1 MKSVSEWPPNLPCS
15 STDLNI
21 LVGFVERRSIG
32 PSGVE
37 LFGLHYN
44 CAELGQIRRS
54 LTRGEKAKVKYD
66 PNDISRIYVW
76 DKVGNSFLMVP
87 ALNQDYTAGLTLWQH
102 EAIKKYTRQFLQSL
116 VDAESLCRAKENIQE
131 IVGRE
136 RLLTGKALRRAR
148 RVSVRVKPA
157 AGLPVDDS
165 PTGESRLADMMKNG
179 GGTIKFLPA
188 RSETADI
195 AGDETGT
202 GSTENTGEVA
212 AVDPNEGWGASYD
225 LPRSEDTYRGE

>member
-1 MKSVSEWPPNLPCS
+1 MSEWPPNLPCS
-15 STDLNI
+15 STDLDI
-21 LVGFVERRSIG
+21 LVGFVERRCVG
-32 PSGVE
+32 PSGIE

-54 LTRGEKAKVKYD
+54 LARGEKAKVKYD

-87 ALNQDYTAGLTLWQH
+87 ALNQEYTAGLTLWQH

-136 RLLTGKALRRAR
+136 RLLTVRALRGSRRA
-148 RVSVRVKPA
+148 SVRVKPM
-157 AGLPVDDS
+157 AGLPVDGS
-165 PTGESRLADMMKNG
+165 SAGEPKLADAMKNG

-188 RSETADI
+188 RSEHADVLGTDAA
-195 AGDETGT
+195 AGGT
-202 GSTENTGEVA
+202 EVIEGGEKP
-212 AVDPNEGWGASYD
+212 DPTNEWLVSYD
-225 LPRSEDTYRGE
+225 LPGREDTYHGE